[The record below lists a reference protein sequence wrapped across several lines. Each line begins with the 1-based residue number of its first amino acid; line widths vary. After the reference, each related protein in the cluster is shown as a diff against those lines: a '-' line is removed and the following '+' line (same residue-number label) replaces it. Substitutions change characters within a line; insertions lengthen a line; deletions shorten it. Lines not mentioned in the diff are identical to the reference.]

1 MIFNVLSTNKLISVS
16 SPVYHCNGSVV
27 EEVVTRDP
35 RAGSWEDVPVRPPP
49 TSSSSDEMS
58 QLGAEVSGL
67 DRGQN

>member
-1 MIFNVLSTNKLISVS
+1 M
-16 SPVYHCNGSVV
+16 YHCNGSVV
-27 EEVVTRDP
+27 EEVVTKDP